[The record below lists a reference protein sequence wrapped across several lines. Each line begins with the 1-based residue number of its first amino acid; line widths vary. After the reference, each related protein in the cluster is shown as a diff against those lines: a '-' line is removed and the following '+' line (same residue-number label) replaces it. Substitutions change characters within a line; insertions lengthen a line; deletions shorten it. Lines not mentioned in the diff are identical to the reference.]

1 MKKIYLLLT
10 ACATFYYSHA
20 QVNLPHVLTFS
31 SDEPSWTAGV
41 ARDGEGGSE
50 DIIGLEIQIFT
61 ASATFGL
68 EPGSTITWKTNTY
81 FTSDDA
87 TYNGLTSGPDVEATN
102 NGVPAMVMKSASTAV
117 NFSLQS
123 ITLYDWGGY
132 SPLMISTYDNGVLVG
147 TIEVAFATPPAYPPK
162 TISQAD
168 ELTPSLFSDVDEI
181 RFYPKSPQTVFNLS
195 MNYISLAAPGA
206 LPVEYEYFRG
216 AISGADCQL
225 EWATA
230 QEQQSSHFTIEHS
243 TNGRQFS
250 KVGTVKAM
258 GNSTVKQVYNF
269 SYPVGNDPVHLFRL
283 RQVDLDGKESL
294 SEVISL
300 RNTNVALVSVAP
312 NPTVGRVKIVSETG
326 NIEGITVYDMN
337 GKRWLHLEKP
347 GTRIHTAD
355 LTPMPS
361 GMYIIH
367 VRTGSGLEKIKVV
380 KN

>member
-1 MKKIYLLLT
+1 MKKIYLLLLAFAIT
-10 ACATFYYSHA
+10 YFSHA

-31 SDEPSWTAGV
+31 SDEPSWTAGI

-50 DIIGLEIQIFT
+50 DINGLEIQIFT

-68 EPGSTITWKTNTY
+68 EPGSTITWKPNSY
-81 FTSDDA
+81 LSSDDA
-87 TYNGLTSGPDVEATN
+87 TFNGLTSGPDVEATN
-102 NGVPAMVMKSASTAV
+102 NGVPAMVMKSSSTAV

-147 TIEVAFATPPAYPPK
+147 TIEVAFAAPPAYPPK

-195 MNYISLAAPGA
+195 MNHISLAAPGT
-206 LPVEYEYFRG
+206 LPVQYEYFRSAVRG
-216 AISGADCQL
+216 VDCLL

-243 TNGRQFS
+243 TGGPKFS

-258 GNSTVKQVYNF
+258 GNSTVQQVYHF
-269 SYPVGNDPVHLFRL
+269 AYPLGNDPVHLFRL

-294 SEVISL
+294 SEVITL
-300 RNTNVALVSVAP
+300 RNTNVSLVSVAP
-312 NPTVGRVKIVSETG
+312 NPTVGRVEITLKTG
-326 NIEGITVYDMN
+326 NIKNVQVYDTN
-337 GKRWLHLEKP
+337 GKRWLQVEQAGAGKC
-347 GTRIHTAD
+347 IAD
-355 LTPMPS
+355 LTPLPS
-361 GMYIIH
+361 GMYIIQ
-367 VRTGSGLEKIKVV
+367 VKTDAGVEKIKVL